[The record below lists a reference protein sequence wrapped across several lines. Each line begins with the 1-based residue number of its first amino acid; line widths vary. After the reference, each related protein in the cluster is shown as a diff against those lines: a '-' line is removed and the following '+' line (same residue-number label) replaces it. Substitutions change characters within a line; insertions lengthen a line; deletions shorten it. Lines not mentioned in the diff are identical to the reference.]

1 MKKEEVSKALDAA
14 AHLLCA
20 ASAMVMFDDTSRAAA
35 KSLITQARGLVA
47 MAVDLAGEDVF
58 RKERI

>member
-1 MKKEEVSKALDAA
+1 MKKEEVSKTLETA

-20 ASAMVMFDDTSRAAA
+20 AANMVLLDEAGRSAS
-35 KSLITQARGLVA
+35 KGLITQARGLAA

-58 RKERI
+58 RKEWI